1 VSTGMLDEHSK
12 SLIEFPSTVT
22 ELTERLS
29 KI

>member
-1 VSTGMLDEHSK
+1 MLDEHSR

-22 ELTERLS
+22 ELTESLS